1 MCIALAVA
9 LNTAMEMLSRRS
21 VWEGVQFLALHPV
34 HFLCNILV
42 VLLTLLLALLVKRRV
57 FMLSLVSTIWLGLAI
72 ANFILLGYRTTP
84 LAAIDFYILKP
95 VFSILKIYLTPVQTI
110 LIVLAFAAVITGIV
124 FIFIKAPK
132 HQALYRGALVS
143 IAMTSLA
150 TFGLIHFPFRPTQL
164 LPVLLIWPTLT
175 VITALLTVLPPV
187 CWTPASANRKIT
199 LPRRWSA

>member
-95 VFSILKIYLTPVQTI
+95 VFSILKIYLTPVQMT
-110 LIVLAFAAVITGIV
+110 LIFLAFAAAITAIV
-124 FIFIKAPK
+124 FIFI
-132 HQALYRGALVS
+132 
-143 IAMTSLA
+143 
-150 TFGLIHFPFRPTQL
+150 
-164 LPVLLIWPTLT
+164 
-175 VITALLTVLPPV
+175 
-187 CWTPASANRKIT
+187 
-199 LPRRWSA
+199 

>member
-72 ANFILLGYRTTP
+72 AKQIIESHRGKIWIKSEKGEGTEVFLYLP
-84 LAAIDFYILKP
+84 LRQE
-95 VFSILKIYLTPVQTI
+95 S
-110 LIVLAFAAVITGIV
+110 G
-124 FIFIKAPK
+124 
-132 HQALYRGALVS
+132 
-143 IAMTSLA
+143 M
-150 TFGLIHFPFRPTQL
+150 
-164 LPVLLIWPTLT
+164 
-175 VITALLTVLPPV
+175 
-187 CWTPASANRKIT
+187 
-199 LPRRWSA
+199 